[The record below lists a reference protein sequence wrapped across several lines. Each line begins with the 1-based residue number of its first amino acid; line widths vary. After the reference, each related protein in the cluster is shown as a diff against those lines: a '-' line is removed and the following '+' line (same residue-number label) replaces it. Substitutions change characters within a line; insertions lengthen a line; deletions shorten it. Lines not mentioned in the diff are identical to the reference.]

1 MYGLSVATEGAGIA
15 LIFAGIVAGI
25 IFVLYERRIA
35 FPVLDM
41 KLFTGNRIF
50 AFSNLAALI
59 NYSATYAVTFLLS
72 LDLQYTQGFTPEHA
86 GLILIAQPAVQAIV
100 SPIAGKLSDRIEPSI
115 VASAGMALT
124 AAGLILL
131 VFLTETTSLGYL
143 VICLILLGAGF
154 GLFSSPNTNAI
165 MSSVE
170 KRYYGVASGMVG
182 TMRLLGQMLSMG
194 IAMLL
199 FAVII
204 GPVEI
209 TPSYFPQ
216 FMTSLHVGFI
226 LFAVFCIAG
235 IFFSL
240 IRGKM
245 HETS

>member
-1 MYGLSVATEGAGIA
+1 V
-15 LIFAGIVAGI
+15 
-25 IFVLYERRIA
+25 
-35 FPVLDM
+35 

-50 AFSNLAALI
+50 AFSSLAALI

-72 LDLQYTQGFTPEHA
+72 LYLQYTNGFTPEIA
-86 GLILIAQPAVQAIV
+86 GLVLITQPALQAVV
-100 SPIAGKLSDRIEPSI
+100 SPIAGKLSDRIEPAV

-131 VFLTETTSLGYL
+131 IFLTATTPLWYLLVSLI
-143 VICLILLGAGF
+143 VIGAGF
-154 GLFSSPNTNAI
+154 GIFSSPNMNAI

-194 IAMLL
+194 IAMLV

-204 GPVEI
+204 GPVEL
-209 TPSYFPQ
+209 TPAYYPQ
-216 FMTSLHVGFI
+216 FMTSMQIGFI
-226 LFAVFCIAG
+226 LFAVFCVVG

-240 IRGKM
+240 IRGNM
-245 HETS
+245 HKNA